1 MGDFD
6 DTPITKMEGEKEAA
20 AGDRALHATAVA
32 DCEDGG
38 AEGTEKEAIPRLI
51 LIPGARAR
59 KEPVGEAS
67 TKNKSRKPLIEEL

>member
-6 DTPITKMEGEKEAA
+6 DTPIAKMEGEKEAA

-38 AEGTEKEAIPRLI
+38 AEGTEKEAIPSLI
-51 LIPGARAR
+51 LMPGARAR

-67 TKNKSRKPLIEEL
+67 TTRTSHANP